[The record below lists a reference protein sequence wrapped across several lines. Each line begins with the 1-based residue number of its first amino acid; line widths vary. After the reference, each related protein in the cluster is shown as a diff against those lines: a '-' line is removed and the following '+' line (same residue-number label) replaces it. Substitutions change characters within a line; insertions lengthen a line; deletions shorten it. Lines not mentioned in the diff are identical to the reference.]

1 MLACALGC
9 AAIGRPLSAQ
19 VTLGTEQNPPEIAWR
34 VVDGIRVRVIAPA
47 ELVADARRLATLIDV
62 LGAADTATL
71 GGAPRRVSVVLQGR
85 SATANGF
92 VTLMPRRS
100 EWFFTAPQ
108 GDGLLGANDWLDLL
122 AIHEYRHVKQF
133 DHLDR
138 GVTRFFSRW
147 FGEPAQAAFL
157 GWTTPSWLLEGDA
170 VATETALTQSGRGR
184 LPSFDA
190 ELRGVLLDRDVPSYW
205 TTVHRSFGT
214 FIPDQYQYGF
224 HVVRDVRAAQGA
236 RVWADAMAAGTR
248 RAFLPWTLSASLARQ
263 TGRGLT
269 GWHQSTLSALQASVR
284 RDAAAAPLTAVTAVG
299 TSPREWTDDDFPQ
312 WDGDTSVVVLQSGL
326 DVLPT
331 LVRLTPSAT
340 RREVLQSPGPIPGAV
355 PHSVGGHAV
364 YWIEQRF
371 DPRWG
376 YRSYSVVMRRDLRSG
391 FTTQLGDTTRWV
403 AVAAAPTAPRLV
415 VIEQRLD
422 RAMDLVELDTAGT
435 VQSRLSA
442 PPGDA
447 LVTPR
452 YAVDGR
458 SLFVV
463 RVRRGAGRRIERCR
477 FPLADASCEPLTAF
491 TSEALHAPTG
501 NDTLLLA
508 TLPVNG
514 RDEVVARR
522 IGDAQWWQVT
532 RRPVGATTPVL
543 SPLGDAIAF
552 NDQTGRGRRAVL
564 MLLDPS
570 TWTPLT
576 VPTAPPAS
584 LATLVSQEA
593 AGDLLARADS
603 LSAAKPMRDAPYRPS
618 RQLFNPYG
626 WSVLLPP
633 LGPSAS
639 VRLLSQDV
647 LGTLGSSVGVGYDL
661 NESAP
666 SADVQVSWGGGYWLV
681 DADARVSVRRD
692 EYPTVRLSTGDTLR
706 GDTWRWRETS
716 AGLGIRLPLRLT
728 QDLYST
734 FVTLQASV
742 RETRV
747 SNSTLPSVF
756 QSDEGSVRPVTLALS
771 AGRGYGWLRD
781 IQPVWGQYLTLVVR
795 ETPLGGTFRGR
806 QWMGRTRFFAPG
818 VMRHHGLEV
827 DVAGELQAR
836 RQTLTQR
843 APYRFSSLLP
853 FARGYPSV
861 SAAVAS
867 RVAVDYVFPL
877 WYPDLTVWQTLQV
890 RRLRG
895 AFFADDYRAVRRQFV
910 GSTPATAQ
918 PFDTVV
924 PFRSVGA
931 ELWADTRW
939 WYVPV
944 DIPLGLRYAW
954 RLDPSAAG
962 ARGGQLEFV
971 ASFAF

>member
-1 MLACALGC
+1 MLAWALGC
-9 AAIGRPLSAQ
+9 AAVVRPAAAQ
-19 VTLGTEQNPPEIAWR
+19 VSLGAAQNPPEVSWR
-34 VVDGIRVRVIAPA
+34 VVDGIRVRVIAPV

-62 LGAADTATL
+62 LGTSDTTSL
-71 GGAPRRVSVVLQGR
+71 GGAPRRISVVLQGR

-184 LPSFDA
+184 MPSFDA
-190 ELRGVLLDRDVPSYW
+190 ELRGVLLERDVPSYW

-224 HVVRDVRAAQGA
+224 HVVQDVRASQGP
-236 RVWADAMAAGTR
+236 RVWADAMAGGTR
-248 RAFLPWTLSASLARQ
+248 RAFLPWTLSSTLSRQ
-263 TGRGLT
+263 TGRGIT
-269 GWHQSTLSALQASVR
+269 GWHRATLTALQQRVR
-284 RDAAAAPLTAVTAVG
+284 QDAAAQTPTPVAAVG
-299 TSPREWTDDDFPQ
+299 ATPSVWTDDDFPQ
-312 WDGDTSVVVLQSGL
+312 WESDSSVVVLQSGL

-331 LVRLTPSAT
+331 LVRLTPNGE
-340 RREVLQSPGPIPGAV
+340 RREVLQSPGPLAFGV
-355 PHSVGGHAV
+355 PHSVGGGAV
-364 YWIEQRF
+364 HWIEQRF

-376 YRSYSVVMRRDLRSG
+376 YRSYSVVVRRDLRTG
-391 FTTQLGDTTRWV
+391 TTTQLGDTTRWV
-403 AVAAAPTAPRLV
+403 AVAAAPTTPRLV
-415 VIEQRLD
+415 VVEQRLD
-422 RAMDLVELDTAGT
+422 RATHLVELDTAGAE
-435 VQSRLSA
+435 QSRLTA
-442 PPGDA
+442 PAGDA

-452 YAVDGR
+452 YAADGR
-458 SLFVV
+458 SVLFV
-463 RVRRGAGRRIERCR
+463 RVRRGAGRRLERCR
-477 FPLADASCEPLTAF
+477 FPLRDTSCEPLTGF
-491 TSEALHAPTG
+491 TTAALHAPTG
-501 NDTLLLA
+501 NDSLVFA

-514 RDEVVARR
+514 RDEIVARR
-522 IGDAQWWQVT
+522 VGDARWWQVT

-543 SPLGDAIAF
+543 SPSGAAIAF
-552 NDQTGRGRRAVL
+552 NDQTGQGRRAVL
-564 MLLDPS
+564 LRVDPS
-570 TWTPLT
+570 VWTPLAEPIEANAS
-576 VPTAPPAS
+576 VAALVAQEPA
-584 LATLVSQEA
+584 TDV
-593 AGDLLARADS
+593 LARADS
-603 LSAAKPMRDAPYRPS
+603 IAASSPLPDAPYRPA
-618 RQLFNPYG
+618 RHAFNPYG
-626 WSVLLPP
+626 WSVLVPP

-647 LGTLGSSVGVGYDL
+647 LGTLGSSVGVGYDF

-692 EYPTVRLSTGDTLR
+692 DYPTVRLSTGDTLL
-706 GDTWRWRETS
+706 GGTWRWRETS
-716 AGLGIRLPLRLT
+716 AGLGVRLPLRLT
-728 QDLYST
+728 RDLYNT

-756 QSDEGSVRPVTLALS
+756 ASDEGSVRPVTLALS

-781 IQPVWGQYLTLVVR
+781 IQPVWGQYLTLVLR

-806 QWMGRTRFFAPG
+806 QWMARTRLFAPG
-818 VMRHHGLEV
+818 VMRHHGLQV

-836 RQTLTQR
+836 RQSLTEA

-853 FARGYPSV
+853 FARGYSSV

-867 RVAVDYVFPL
+867 RVAVDYVLPL
-877 WYPDLTVWQTLQV
+877 WYPDLTVLQTLQV
-890 RRLRG
+890 RRIRG
-895 AFFADDYRAVRRQFV
+895 AVFADDYRAVRRQFV

-939 WYVPV
+939 WYLPV

-962 ARGGQLEFV
+962 SRGGQLEFV

>member
-1 MLACALGC
+1 MVWGLVCAGV
-9 AAIGRPLSAQ
+9 GRPLAAQ
-19 VTLGTEQNPPEIAWR
+19 VSVGTEQNPPEVAWR
-34 VVDGIRVRVIAPA
+34 VVEGIRVRVVAPA
-47 ELVADARRLATLIDV
+47 ELVRDARRLATLIDV
-62 LGAADTATL
+62 LGASDTTSL
-71 GGAPRRVSVVLQGR
+71 GGAPRRVTVVLQGR

-170 VATETALTQSGRGR
+170 VATETALTRSGRGR
-184 LPSFDA
+184 MPSFDA
-190 ELRGVLLDRDVPSYW
+190 ELRGVLLERDVPSYW

-224 HVVRDVRAAQGA
+224 HVVREARESQGP

-248 RAFLPWTLSASLARQ
+248 RSFLPWALSSALSRQ
-263 TGRGLT
+263 TGRGIT
-269 GWHQSTLSALQASVR
+269 GWHRATLSALQQRVR
-284 RDAAAAPLTAVTAVG
+284 QDAAAEPL
-299 TSPREWTDDDFPQ
+299 SPATVAGASPTVWTDDDFPQ
-312 WDGDTSVVVLQSGL
+312 WDGDSSVVVMQSGL

-331 LVRLTPSAT
+331 LVRLTPGGT
-340 RREVLQSPGPIPGAV
+340 RREVLQSPGPISWGV
-355 PHSVGGHAV
+355 PHSIGGGAV
-364 YWIEQRF
+364 HWIEQRF
-371 DPRWG
+371 DPRWSN
-376 YRSYSVVMRRDLRSG
+376 RSYTVVMRRDLRLGTS
-391 FTTQLGDTTRWV
+391 TQLGDTTRWV
-403 AVAAAPTAPRLV
+403 AVAAAPSAPRLV
-415 VIEQRLD
+415 VVEQRLD
-422 RAMDLVELDTAGT
+422 RTMDLVELDDAGT
-435 VQSRLSA
+435 EQSRVSA
-442 PPGDA
+442 PLGDA

-458 SLFVV
+458 SVFVV

-477 FPLADASCEPLTAF
+477 MPLGVASCEPLTDF
-491 TSEALHAPTG
+491 TTEALHAPTG
-501 NDTLLLA
+501 NDTVLFA
-508 TLPVNG
+508 TLPVSG
-514 RDEVVARR
+514 RDQVVARR
-522 IGDAQWWQVT
+522 IGETRWWQVT

-543 SPLGDAIAF
+543 SPTGDAIAF
-552 NDQTGRGRRAVL
+552 NDQSGRGRRAAVMRL
-564 MLLDPS
+564 EPAS
-570 TWTPLT
+570 WTPLGDAL
-576 VPTAPPAS
+576 PGPAGVAA
-584 LATLVSQEA
+584 LAAQERA
-593 AGDLLARADS
+593 DDLLARADS
-603 LSAAKPMRDAPYRPS
+603 QSIAQPLPDAPYRPA

-626 WSVLLPP
+626 WAVLVPP

-647 LGTLGSSVGVGYDL
+647 LGTLGSSVGVGYDF

-692 EYPTVRLSTGDTLR
+692 DYPTVLLTSGDTLL
-706 GDTWRWRETS
+706 GGTWRWRETS
-716 AGLGIRLPLRLT
+716 AGLGVRLPLRLT
-728 QDLYST
+728 RDLYNT
-734 FVTLQASV
+734 FVTLQATV

-756 QSDEGSVRPVTLALS
+756 TSDEGSVRPVTLALS
-771 AGRGYGWLRD
+771 AGRGYGWIRD
-781 IQPVWGQYLTLVVR
+781 LQPVWGQYLTLVLR

-806 QWMGRTRFFAPG
+806 QWMARTRIFAPG
-818 VMRHHGLEV
+818 VIRHHGLLV
-827 DVAGELQAR
+827 DLAGELQAR
-836 RQTLTQR
+836 RSSLTEA

-877 WYPDLTVWQTLQV
+877 WYPDLTLVQTLQV
-890 RRLRG
+890 RRVRG
-895 AFFADDYRAVRRQFV
+895 AVFADDYRAVRRQFV

-924 PFRSVGA
+924 PFRSIGA

-939 WYVPV
+939 WYLPV

-954 RLDPSAAG
+954 RLDPSAGG
-962 ARGGQLEFV
+962 ARGGQVEFV
-971 ASFAF
+971 AAFAF